1 LLKKSWI
8 NRGTVLIRVGAHHIA
23 FLRGYFEGLELAALS
38 SRYLETATA
47 PDPDLR
53 IAKSTLKWVREQ
65 LLVLARRS
73 GRFGD
78 ARLLMIEPERLRAVR
93 RGHLPT
99 LEQFREDRDPY
110 EMYTESEL
118 IALFEEKFGADGG
131 QIDRR
136 VARDERLRRKQLA
149 ALAALEQSIDARPAL
164 CDPVAG
170 WIDPALARRL
180 AAAGIVTLHD
190 LVRIINGKGYRWWVG
205 VARFGEKAAAQVVA
219 WLKTEPVEK
228 SLGIPLGPQASI
240 KARQIPPALLERNRE
255 RVVGIVPFEFLL
267 VPAELDG
274 SAGENRGECCEIRAR
289 NDYDAVREWLN
300 LKPAESNTWRS
311 YRKEAE
317 RFLLWA
323 IVERRRPLSSLS
335 SDDCTAYRDFLRR
348 LDPGKAGEWPFRLPR
363 DAWFGKRGA
372 RRWSDLWRPFE
383 GPLSEESQRLA
394 LTIVDSMCRWLTN
407 RRYLDSNPWDG
418 VPLRMS
424 VAQKVTQ
431 EVVQKV
437 DTARSFTA
445 LEWNWL
451 MDFLARMGDEA
462 KRARLRFV
470 LAFGYA
476 TGLRLSEMVNA
487 RIGDLER
494 MRDAGDALSDRWV
507 LNVVGKGRRHR
518 QVPFP
523 SSVFSELDGYLRQRG
538 LGDRLSC
545 DPGVHLI
552 GRLRGNSE
560 QDAAAFENGTVS
572 PSPKRRDGVAR
583 ELGGKD
589 AISGELLYK
598 LLKKFFGDAADAIR
612 RLAEQPVNAPGT
624 PGRAG
629 RADLDEIAR
638 HLRRASTHWLR
649 HTYNNHAVAGRVKL
663 ETAQHKFR
671 RASINT
677 TSIYTRPD
685 TAQCVDE
692 REDIPPSAKVTI

>member
-1 LLKKSWI
+1 MKKSWI
-8 NRGTVLIRVGAHHIA
+8 NQGTILIRVGAHHIA
-23 FLRGYFEGLELAALS
+23 FLRGYFEGLDLAALS

-78 ARLLMIEPERLRAVR
+78 ARLLMIEPERLRTVR
-93 RGHLPT
+93 PGHLPT

-131 QIDRR
+131 QVDRR
-136 VARDERLRRKQLA
+136 IARDERLRRKQLA

-180 AAAGIVTLHD
+180 AAAGIVTLDD

-255 RVVGIVPFEFLL
+255 RTVGIVPFEFLL

-274 SAGENRGECCEIRAR
+274 SAGENRGECCEIGPR
-289 NDYDAVREWLN
+289 NDYDAVQEWLK

-335 SDDCTAYRDFLRR
+335 PDDCMAYRDFLWR
-348 LDPGKAGEWPFRLPR
+348 LDPGKAGEWPFGLPR
-363 DAWFGKRGA
+363 HAWFGKRGA

-383 GPLSEESQRLA
+383 GPLSEESQKLA

-407 RRYLDSNPWDG
+407 RRYLGSNPWDG
-418 VPLRMS
+418 VPLRAS
-424 VAQKVTQ
+424 VAQKVG
-431 EVVQKV
+431 QKA
-437 DTARSFTA
+437 DIARSFTA

-451 MDFLARMGDEA
+451 MDFLARMSEEA

-487 RIGDLER
+487 RISDLEQV
-494 MRDAGDALSDRWV
+494 RDAGDALSDRWV

-523 SSVFSELDGYLRQRG
+523 SSVLSALDDYLRQRG
-538 LGDRLSC
+538 LGDRFSC
-545 DPGVHLI
+545 DQGVRLI
-552 GRLRGNSE
+552 GRLRSNPE
-560 QDAAAFENGTVS
+560 QDATAFMNEAVS
-572 PSPKRRDGVAR
+572 PSPGRRSGVAR
-583 ELGGKD
+583 KLGGKD

-598 LLKKFFGDAADAIR
+598 LLKKFFGEAADAIC
-612 RLAEQPVNAPGT
+612 RLIEQPDNVAETLGPVRSAN
-624 PGRAG
+624 
-629 RADLDEIAR
+629 LDEIAL

-649 HTYNNHAVAGRVKL
+649 RMHDTHEVAC
-663 ETAQHKFR
+663 EM
-671 RASINT
+671 
-677 TSIYTRPD
+677 
-685 TAQCVDE
+685 
-692 REDIPPSAKVTI
+692 